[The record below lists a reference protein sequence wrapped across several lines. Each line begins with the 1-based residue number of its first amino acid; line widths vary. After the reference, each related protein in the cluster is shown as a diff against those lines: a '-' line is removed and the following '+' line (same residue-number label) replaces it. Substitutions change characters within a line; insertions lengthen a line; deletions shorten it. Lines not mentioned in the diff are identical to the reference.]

1 MTRNGGSRSERFVR
15 LLLGLLPS
23 DFRGDYGRGIEQT
36 FREQRRHA
44 EREEG
49 RMGIWRLWLE
59 FIAGI
64 FQTAPRQ
71 HLAMLRQDAAYELR
85 RIRQNPGFAGGVM
98 LTLALGV
105 GANTAIFS
113 VVHGVL
119 LNRLPYSDGDRLA
132 IVRQST
138 QQPASDDIG
147 FSEKEILD
155 LRAQTRTLDGLV

>member
-1 MTRNGGSRSERFVR
+1 MTRNRGPLSERFIR

-36 FREQRRHA
+36 FREQRRNA
-44 EREEG
+44 ERVEG
-49 RMGIWRLWLE
+49 RMGVWRLWLE

-71 HLAMLRQDAAYELR
+71 HLAMLRQDASYALR
-85 RIRQNPGFAGGVM
+85 RMRQNPGFACGVM

-119 LNRLPYSDGDRLA
+119 LNSLPYSDGDRLA

-138 QQPASDDIG
+138 HLPVSDDIG
-147 FSEKEILD
+147 FSVKE
-155 LRAQTRTLDGLV
+155 